1 MKKSIFLALLCAGA
15 LSQAQQQ
22 TPFNEYWKV
31 GLGVGT
37 SSYFATN
44 ETDQFLKLKNTQTFN
59 VGIDWNAYQ
68 FDNYNIKTG
77 LYLYISN
84 DKENNKYE
92 AKRHFDKFSVPISIE
107 RYFPVGKN
115 YLVVGAGFNNII
127 GTTGKNNYEYDM
139 PLTLP
144 NGKKGKL
151 HGITKE
157 DNFSSSLML
166 NVGYSIPTN
175 VGLFALNVEGG
186 LGLGTPYKAEIKF
199 DNDPKTYTNKF
210 INNYIGA
217 GIKFYPKRKNS
228 K

>member
-1 MKKSIFLALLCAGA
+1 MKKLSFLALLCAGA

-22 TPFNEYWKV
+22 TPFNDYWKV

-37 SSYFATN
+37 SNYFASN
-44 ETDQFLKLKNTQTFN
+44 ETDQFLKLKNTQTIN

-84 DKENNKYE
+84 DKENSKYE
-92 AKRHFDKFSVPISIE
+92 AKRKFDKYAIPISIE

-127 GTTGKNNYEYDM
+127 GTTGENGEYDESF
-139 PLTLP
+139 TLP

-151 HGITKE
+151 HGISKGA
-157 DNFSSSLML
+157 NFSSSFML

-186 LGLGTPYKAEIKF
+186 LGLVTPYKAEIKF
-199 DNDPKTYTNKF
+199 DNDSKTYTNKF
-210 INNYIGA
+210 TNNYIGA
-217 GIKFYPKRKNS
+217 GIKFYPKRKNA